1 MATRQHGAVYKIPPE
16 LILKVARYLDRSALF
31 KVRRVCRMW
40 HQIFDPLASQKTM
53 FPLFAR
59 LVSLRLAGVWYHDE
73 RDKIT
78 VLPAGSQWTIKHL
91 TIDSIDTSL
100 IRHCPSLV
108 YLEIARLR
116 YSMKGRMDVVRDAVF
131 LKLERPTSLR
141 YIVADCPP
149 KHIVDVHVRF
159 QGDPHKPHCEEVDA
173 DKTLLGL
180 RRTRSIEWGNIHE
193 SRWIWGNLEAVSQ
206 LSSLAVIFR
215 SMPMLTRLS
224 LTIDLIILEEDSLLS
239 FVSLSNLPNL
249 RALYLELPLNPLVF
263 DFDLPSEGP
272 VPSIEKLYPL
282 LSSLDELVLRGEWYE
297 NMNLEVKM
305 LPSHAP
311 WRLKTL
317 AVDRFEVSFLQHCPS
332 LESLSFKHPI
342 KDHYQ
347 WRDFP
352 EYRRKMSIWFQGMP
366 SLKSITF
373 GLAAA
378 SPEMVFSIQETVGAD
393 AIWKNS
399 FFHRIQAG
407 PLTTL

>member
-31 KVRRVCRMW
+31 KVRRVCR
-40 HQIFDPLASQKTM
+40 I
-53 FPLFAR
+53 
-59 LVSLRLAGVWYHDE
+59 LRLAGVWYHDE

-193 SRWIWGNLEAVSQ
+193 
-206 LSSLAVIFR
+206 
-215 SMPMLTRLS
+215 
-224 LTIDLIILEEDSLLS
+224 
-239 FVSLSNLPNL
+239 
-249 RALYLELPLNPLVF
+249 
-263 DFDLPSEGP
+263 
-272 VPSIEKLYPL
+272 
-282 LSSLDELVLRGEWYE
+282 DELVLRGEWYE

-407 PLTTL
+407 PVTTL